1 MFVSVLRCGAP
12 REIRKWGDIMK
23 HTLLNTATVL
33 NRNLT
38 ALLLSGG
45 YMGLTLV
52 TAQTA
57 HAVDSNGLITFED
70 IYQNPDDQDLNLA
83 YARQQAKAG
92 NLSTAAAALERMLFA
107 QPNWDSARLFYALT
121 LYQLDDRQ
129 AAIRELNLLEGRP
142 LTPAQRRQLNR
153 YQDSFDG
160 ERESATPRFEGR
172 VAIGARY
179 DDNAGNAIGDV
190 VFGGRDKGD
199 ISATLQA
206 VGRYSLPL
214 SDTGNSRIYI
224 RGDAQVRRHETV
236 SDADFDIYGLEAGL
250 EGRIG
255 ALKISAGPE
264 LLTVNVS
271 GESYLDQIGGFAA
284 LSGAISE
291 NIIWSLRGEYADQD
305 FKELNFTTNEA
316 NRSGDKV
323 VLDAGL
329 EFTPTDSVLL
339 VFNLAYEDKD
349 AIDDSLAYDGFR
361 ARAQAVYAFN
371 ADSYIR
377 ASGEYRDIKYDGDSI
392 FLFPAEPRADENFK
406 GRLATGIKANRLFA
420 GIGIGPSR
428 ILEPVTFEIAGNYI
442 ERKTNIPGSGFDNLG
457 AEFKILL
464 DF

>member
-1 MFVSVLRCGAP
+1 MRRAVA
-12 REIRKWGDIMK
+12 
-23 HTLLNTATVL
+23 
-33 NRNLT
+33 
-38 ALLLSGG
+38 ALLLSGS
-45 YMGLTLV
+45 YVGLAFV
-52 TAQTA
+52 AAQTA
-57 HAVDSNGLITFED
+57 HAADNNAPITFED
-70 IYQNPDDQDLNLA
+70 IYQNPDDQNLNLA
-83 YARQQAKAG
+83 YARQQAAAG
-92 NLSTAAAALERMLFA
+92 DLSTAAAALERMLFA

-129 AAIRELNLLEGRP
+129 AAVRELNLLEGRP

-153 YQDSFDG
+153 YQDDFDG
-160 ERESATPRFEGR
+160 EKESATPRFEGR

-199 ISATLQA
+199 SSATLQA

-214 SDTGNSRIYI
+214 SDTGNSRLYV
-224 RGDAQVRRHETV
+224 RGDAQIRRHETV
-236 SDADFDIYGLEAGL
+236 SDADFDIYGLEAGI

-255 ALKISAGPE
+255 SIKVSAGPE

-284 LSGAISE
+284 VSAALSESL
-291 NIIWSLRGEYADQD
+291 IWSLRGEYADQD
-305 FKELNFTTNEA
+305 FKELNFTTNEV
-316 NRSGDKV
+316 NRSGDKL

-329 EFTPTDSVLL
+329 EYTPTDSVLM
-339 VFNLAYEDKD
+339 VFNLAYEDKE
-349 AIDDSLAYDGFR
+349 AVDDSLAYDGFR

-377 ASGEYRDIKYDGDSI
+377 ASGEYRDIKYDGNSI

-406 GRLATGIKANRLFA
+406 GRLATGIKANRLFESF
-420 GIGIGPSR
+420 GMGPR
-428 ILEPVTFEIAGNYI
+428 RLLEPVTFEIAGNYI

-457 AEFKILL
+457 GEFKILL